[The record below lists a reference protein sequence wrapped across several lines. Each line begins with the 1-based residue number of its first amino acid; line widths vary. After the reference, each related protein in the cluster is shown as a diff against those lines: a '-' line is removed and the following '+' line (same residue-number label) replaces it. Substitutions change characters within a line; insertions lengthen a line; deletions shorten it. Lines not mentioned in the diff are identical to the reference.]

1 MGGANWAPGLL
12 ELPNSIAMRTSSTL
26 LIALSSALVVLGLT
40 ACTRSEGEQALAS
53 VDKQEA
59 AWEANDPATSTV
71 GAQTLIALYTQV
83 AQKYPEVA
91 DRANDQVTKVGNLQ
105 TLKASGQSSG

>member
-1 MGGANWAPGLL
+1 
-12 ELPNSIAMRTSSTL
+12 MRLSSTV
-26 LIALSSALVVLGLT
+26 LITFSLALAALGL
-40 ACTRSEGEQALAS
+40 AGCARSEGEQALAS

-59 AWEANDPATSTV
+59 AWEANDSAATTV
-71 GAQTLIALYTQV
+71 GAQTLIQMYTEV
-83 AQKYPEVA
+83 AQKYPDVA

>member
-1 MGGANWAPGLL
+1 
-12 ELPNSIAMRTSSTL
+12 MRH
-26 LIALSSALVVLGLT
+26 SSALLTAVSTALVILGLT
-40 ACTRSEGEQALAS
+40 GCARTEGERALAS

-71 GAQTLIALYTQV
+71 GASKLIQMYTEV

-91 DRANDQVTKVGNLQ
+91 DQANDQVTKVGNLQ
-105 TLKASGQSSG
+105 TLKASGQSS